1 MVDKKDKAQSRRS
14 ELDQHVVVAN
24 RVVASLEKKIERF
37 EERVTQLQTE
47 ISELKNQHSE
57 VIALLK
63 EHLGKK

>member
-1 MVDKKDKAQSRRS
+1 MDKKDKAQSRRS

-37 EERVTQLQTE
+37 EERVTQLQSE

>member
-1 MVDKKDKAQSRRS
+1 MDKKDKAQSRRS